1 VNEETIR
8 AIILVIG
15 SGGLILAVV
24 AWRKVGPERQSI
36 IVDAAQGAVVV
47 QQGVIEALED
57 QLERQRQETDSLRA
71 AYADLDERLKACEEV
86 RLKVERELRVIEQ
99 KTELDALGREGKIDR
114 RESSS

>member
-15 SGGLILAVV
+15 SGGLILAFV

-57 QLERQRQETDSLRA
+57 ELERQRQETVSLRA
-71 AYADLDERLKACEEV
+71 AYTDLDERLKACEEV
-86 RLKVERELRVIEQ
+86 RHKVERELRVLEHQGEIDR
-99 KTELDALGREGKIDR
+99 LAREGKIDR
-114 RESSS
+114 RES